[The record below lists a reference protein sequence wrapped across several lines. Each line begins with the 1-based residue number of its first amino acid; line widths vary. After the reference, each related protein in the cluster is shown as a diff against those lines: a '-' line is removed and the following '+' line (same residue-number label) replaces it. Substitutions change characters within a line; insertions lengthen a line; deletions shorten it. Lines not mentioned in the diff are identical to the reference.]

1 VLISGKAEVLS
12 ETLAK
17 HFECFGK
24 PRTEIRAIDD
34 ELCHHSP
41 ASFWQ
46 LQVWPILPTDNLELE
61 WIKKICL
68 KHALPSP
75 EGGGLNESI
84 KFTSMDV
91 WLAFKEWFYPNS
103 TSNTSNN

>member
-1 VLISGKAEVLS
+1 MHPVSGKAEVLS
-12 ETLAK
+12 KTLAE

-46 LQVWPILPTDNLELE
+46 LKVWPIASTENLELE

-68 KHALPSP
+68 KDALPSLD
-75 EGGGLNESI
+75 GGGLNENI
-84 KFTSMDV
+84 KFSYKDT
-91 WLAFKEWFYPNS
+91 WLAFKKWFYPDDKQ
-103 TSNTSNN
+103 